1 MSAHRHHHAGEGLHA
16 LALTPSTRHHYATAL
31 LCLLR
36 FHRCTLIQLLERSSA
51 TIDQLV
57 SEYLNHLFRNG
68 GSFAQAAHALF
79 GLVHEAPRLK
89 LKLHLARRCLKG
101 WDRHRSHRSHP
112 PLTWELTVVVALAM
126 ARRGH
131 HAAAT
136 ATVLAFDCYLR
147 VSEFSQLRRADIASA
162 HDDRLGIHCTDMA
175 LRLANT
181 KTGPNRFVAVMDLHV
196 AATVQGYLDS
206 THTVPADQPVFGFTR
221 DQYRRLFSSVCLD
234 LGLGGL
240 GYVPH
245 SLRHGGAT
253 ADFMLGSTIE
263 QVMHRGRWAATSSAT
278 RYIQQGPALLVNQQ
292 VPAQLVSIGRVC
304 APHLAECLRHLRES
318 VAAVTFRPP
327 RRVRFRPGGH

>member
-1 MSAHRHHHAGEGLHA
+1 MSAHRHNHAGEGLHA
-16 LALTPSTRHHYATAL
+16 LALTPPTRHHYASAL
-31 LCLLR
+31 LRLLQFR
-36 FHRCTLIQLLERSSA
+36 RLTLPQLLARSSVS
-51 TIDQLV
+51 IDQLV
-57 SEYLNHLFRNG
+57 ADYLNHLFCSG
-68 GSFAQAAHALF
+68 GSFTQAAHALF
-79 GLVHEAPRLK
+79 GLVHEAPRLR
-89 LKLHLARRCLKG
+89 LKLHLARRSLKG
-101 WDRHRSHRSHP
+101 WDRHRAHRSHP
-112 PLTWELTVVVALAM
+112 PLTWELTVAIALAM

-147 VSEFSQLRRADIASA
+147 ISEFSQLRRADIASA
-162 HDDRLGIHCTDMA
+162 HDDRLGVHCTDMA

-196 AATVQGYLDS
+196 AAAVQGYLDS
-206 THTVPADQPVFGFTR
+206 TTAVPADQRVFGFTR

-234 LGLGGL
+234 LGLSGL

-263 QVMHRGRWAATSSAT
+263 QIMHRGRWAATSSAA
-278 RYIQQGPALLVNQQ
+278 RYIQQGPALLVSQQ
-292 VPAQLVSIGRVC
+292 VPPDLVTIGRVC

-318 VAAVTFRPP
+318 VAAATFRPP
-327 RRVRFRPGGH
+327 RRVRFGPGGH